1 MIHDPPADCKLT
13 SCQIKSFNRIEFS
26 RLELEFGRAVVGK
39 ISTDSNIGSF
49 INAAPHTA
57 QGTAFEHV
65 SIRFGTKPSCIQL
78 WKNSGGK
85 MNASEEHDVESE
97 GSFSDFMS
105 DVEGQVI
112 DLIKKTNKAP
122 SDAYES
128 WNAFSS
134 AIEWKETWII
144 CLLSFHIFLF
154 LLIVLTRKR
163 FGVQTCIF
171 FFISVLVRLAERIN
185 LYCSN
190 HWQEFSSQNYFDKNG
205 LFAGIL
211 FSGPLLLMCLLMLV
225 S

>member
-1 MIHDPPADCKLT
+1 
-13 SCQIKSFNRIEFS
+13 
-26 RLELEFGRAVVGK
+26 
-39 ISTDSNIGSF
+39 
-49 INAAPHTA
+49 
-57 QGTAFEHV
+57 
-65 SIRFGTKPSCIQL
+65 
-78 WKNSGGK
+78 

-97 GSFSDFMS
+97 ESFSDFMS

-128 WNAFSS
+128 WIAFSS

-163 FGVQTCIF
+163 LGVQSCIF

-190 HWQEFSSQNYFDKNG
+190 HWQEFSTQNYFDKNG

-211 FSGPLLLMCLLMLV
+211 FSGPLLLMCLLVLV